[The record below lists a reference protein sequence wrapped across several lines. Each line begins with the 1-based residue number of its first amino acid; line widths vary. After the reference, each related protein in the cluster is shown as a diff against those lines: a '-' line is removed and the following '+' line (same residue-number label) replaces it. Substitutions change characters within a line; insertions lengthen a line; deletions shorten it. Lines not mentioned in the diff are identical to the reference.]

1 MSQSNID
8 NIKLSQSGGAS
19 SIPAPSV
26 PALSVPA
33 PTPAPTPTPAPAPAP
48 APVEEPEIP
57 KKNNKLREAILRT
70 VLDILDRCTLYRST
84 QNVDPFLEKLFFQH
98 GYTRYPAFDGFQ
110 FTNNKINAKFGDDL
124 IEIFFSKAG
133 YLRYGDKFIRYS

>member
-8 NIKLSQSGGAS
+8 NIKLSQSGGA
-19 SIPAPSV
+19 
-26 PALSVPA
+26 
-33 PTPAPTPTPAPAPAP
+33 AP
-48 APVEEPEIP
+48 APVEEPE
-57 KKNNKLREAILRT
+57 KKKLSDAILRT

-84 QNVDPFLEKLFFQH
+84 QNVDPFLEQFFYQH

-124 IEIFFSKAG
+124 IEMFFSKAG

>member
-1 MSQSNID
+1 MNQSNID

-19 SIPAPSV
+19 S
-26 PALSVPA
+26 
-33 PTPAPTPTPAPAPAP
+33 APAPAP

-84 QNVDPFLEKLFFQH
+84 QNVDPFLEQFFYQH

-110 FTNNKINAKFGDDL
+110 FTNNKINAQFGDDL